1 MKRLTAL
8 LIVLALM
15 VLMTLPVFAQG
26 TDAFIGIELDEQNDS
41 GISGTAAIEAFGDGS
56 TAQVVLEGLDP
67 GGEYAAH
74 IHAGRCPEV
83 GDVTHP
89 LDPVTFSEPDSF
101 SLTTLDT
108 PIDEI
113 LAKQSAIDVHL
124 HSDPSVSVAC
134 GNLPVQETDT
144 GKTVTKRF
152 ELTLNGTVPEA
163 DAFYIAYAETDR
175 VGSEASIIVLCGEPG
190 FEGTPGEAAC
200 DGDGV
205 VHAVPVEFPAG
216 TEIEFGFFRKEA
228 ADAEAERFHG
238 GTETISTDMTNRAWY
253 TFGKG
258 TGAGDKQE
266 TPDNQQQDDTQDDQQ
281 GEMPGE
287 MPDTGAGGMAAAG
300 GVSVGGIAGGVS
312 LLLLSGYALLRR
324 R

>member
-15 VLMTLPVFAQG
+15 VLMTPSVFAQG
-26 TDAFIGIELDEQNDS
+26 TDAFIVIELDEQNDS
-41 GISGTAAIEAFGDGS
+41 GISGEATIEDLGDGS
-56 TAQVVLEGLDP
+56 TAVTVVLEGLDP

-83 GDVTHP
+83 GDVTYP
-89 LDPVTFSEPDSF
+89 LDPVTFGEPDSF
-101 SLTTLDT
+101 SFTTLDT
-108 PIDEI
+108 PIEEI
-113 LAKQSAIDVHL
+113 LAQQSAINVHL
-124 HSDPSVSVAC
+124 HSDPSVYVAC

-228 ADAEAERFHG
+228 VDAEAERFHG

-266 TPDNQQQDDTQDDQQ
+266 TPDNQQQDDTQDDT
-281 GEMPGE
+281 PGE

-300 GVSVGGIAGGVS
+300 GVPVGGIAGGVS